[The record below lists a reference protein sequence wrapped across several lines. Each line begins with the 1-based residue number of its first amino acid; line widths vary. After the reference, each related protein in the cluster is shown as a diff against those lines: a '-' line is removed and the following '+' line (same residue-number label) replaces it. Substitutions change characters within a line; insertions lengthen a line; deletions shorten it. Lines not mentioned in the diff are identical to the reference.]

1 MRQDQYFLVNILAFY
16 SVYLEVQK
24 PIQNHHDF
32 AKFSFNFNFNFV
44 ESWDIFILNS
54 SMPPTCPTT
63 HPYFKLVSEPPDLL
77 NKKLKYLQ
85 ENIDL
90 AALKKI
96 PEQKRPKQII

>member
-1 MRQDQYFLVNILAFY
+1 MRQDQYFFVNILAFY

-54 SMPPTCPTT
+54 SMPAN
-63 HPYFKLVSEPPDLL
+63 HPPLFLIGFWTSGYTE
-77 NKKLKYLQ
+77 
-85 ENIDL
+85 
-90 AALKKI
+90 
-96 PEQKRPKQII
+96 